1 MSGLLRGALNLIQ
14 GESSTSTAH
23 PLIGTYVDVGKIRL
37 RVNSIIAEGGFA
49 IVFAAYDNSNKWY
62 ALKRQLAQGED
73 SMEAVLREIR
83 ILKELS
89 GHPAVLRFIA
99 AAQMKLPSAGV
110 EFMLLTE
117 LCSGGSVADLLKT
130 TRVTTGQ
137 ALKIF
142 HSASMA
148 VCHMHERRTPITHRD
163 IKVIEFY
170 LLSEREFAFLRP
182 VVPISSKISRP
193 IRFFDVIFCHSQ
205 CFERSL
211 ITHSKHF

>member
-1 MSGLLRGALNLIQ
+1 
-14 GESSTSTAH
+14 
-23 PLIGTYVDVGKIRL
+23 
-37 RVNSIIAEGGFA
+37 
-49 IVFAAYDNSNKWY
+49 
-62 ALKRQLAQGED
+62 
-73 SMEAVLREIR
+73 MEAVLREIR

-130 TRVTTGQ
+130 TRLTTGQ

-148 VCHMHERRTPITHRD
+148 VCHMHERKTPITHRD
-163 IKVIEFY
+163 IKIENLLYNSNGQLKLCDFGSATIQMFTPNKPGVRQGEDGRKKRSQSIVIM
-170 LLSEREFAFLRP
+170 RP
-182 VVPISSKISRP
+182 DIKTISILTLKVHRMSVV
-193 IRFFDVIFCHSQ
+193 VN
-205 CFERSL
+205 
-211 ITHSKHF
+211 T